1 LSRGVLTNDITYAH
15 ENTPGVCVMRQM
27 SLPDVPAAAGMEF
40 RVREVSKA
48 LRKAKEDDL
57 AARAAFA
64 ARRQASSGA
73 ALAGSPE
80 VLPIQQQR
88 TAGKPAMCKPMDS
101 PAGLT
106 ELMHAED
113 SYFTSEQRSNYWWK
127 MVYPEQKHELKEHV
141 RPYDGWTIFRDAAV
155 KQAPAMRES
164 IHTY

>member
-1 LSRGVLTNDITYAH
+1 
-15 ENTPGVCVMRQM
+15 
-27 SLPDVPAAAGMEF
+27 MEF

-48 LRKAKEDDL
+48 LRKAKDDDA
-57 AARAAFA
+57 AARVAFA
-64 ARRQASSGA
+64 ARRRQLSLPGGGLQGSS
-73 ALAGSPE
+73 SSE

-88 TAGKPAMCKPMDS
+88 TAGKPALCKPMDS
-101 PAGLT
+101 PAELT

-113 SYFTSEQRSNYWWK
+113 SYFTSEQRAHYWWK

-141 RPYDGWTIFRDAAV
+141 RPYDGWTLFRDCAV